1 MRKSV
6 ALHKKWSFQ
15 LRISSVNVTK
25 STEEILNRKLH
36 FLCSVEKDDHFRD
49 FREALSKARG
59 ADKDN
64 SSKCWLFLTYNISDM
79 TLLIDDIDTSERHFH
94 FYFPWCQ
101 NYSFWPHILM
111 LAKLGEPFTLFVN
124 QSFENLFSLGMTVP
138 SFILEEKRCLKGVR

>member
-59 ADKDN
+59 
-64 SSKCWLFLTYNISDM
+64 SKCWLFLTYNISNM

-124 QSFENLFSLGMTVP
+124 QSFENLSSLGMTVP